1 MFSFSEHPESFPV
14 NTLVPIE
21 GTPLEKND
29 VSTLG
34 VATAVRAFELTYK
47 PVSVQTVLRTIATA
61 RIVLPK
67 SIIRLAAGRHTF
79 NETEQAMVSQ
89 VF

>member
-1 MFSFSEHPESFPV
+1 MNVESY
-14 NTLVPIE
+14 PI
-21 GTPLEKND
+21 
-29 VSTLG
+29 STH
-34 VATAVRAFELTYK
+34 AQ

-79 NETEQAMVSQ
+79 TETEQAMVSNQ
-89 VF
+89 YLMTHPTKLIK